1 MPVDV
6 VLTAGLHVGLEL
18 DRERLRVLRRELRAR
33 EALTKASRLLA
44 HRDLSESG
52 LGEELKRRRV
62 APAARRETI
71 SRLVDVGA
79 VDDERLAQ
87 RRAELLAARGA
98 GDALIRADLEAR
110 GIDRGLIDRAID
122 ALDDEGERAR
132 AIVAARG
139 PGPATARY
147 LARKGFDDDAVAAAD
162 DGYVAETG

>member
-1 MPVDV
+1 VPVDV
-6 VLTAGLHVGLEL
+6 VLTAGLHVGLRL

-33 EALTKASRLLA
+33 EALAKASRLLA

-62 APAARRETI
+62 APDARRETI

-79 VDDERLAQ
+79 VDDERLAR

-98 GDALIRADLEAR
+98 GNALIRADLEAR
-110 GIDRGLIDRAID
+110 EIDRSLIDRAIE
-122 ALDDEGERAR
+122 ALDEEQERAR

-147 LARKGFDDDAVAAAD
+147 LARKGFSEDAVEGAFG
-162 DGYVAETG
+162 GYVAETG